1 MENGSIAV
9 VGAGRMG
16 RGIALSYALAG
27 ANAALIDVKQR
38 SDDEFR
44 TLEKNNREAFAQDI
58 AFLIDL
64 GLITESG
71 GESITAR
78 IKTISSNDAKNCMDR
93 FAVIYEGVPE
103 HRDAKQAA
111 FAWIGEY
118 APNDVIVASTTS
130 TFLVDDLAG
139 LLSNP
144 ARFANA
150 HWLNPAHLMPLVEIS
165 KGEKTADETIERL
178 QKSLD
183 SAGKTTIVCGP
194 TPGYIVPRIQ
204 ALAMN
209 EAARLAEEGAASV
222 EDIDKA
228 IRVGFGVRYAIL
240 GLLEF
245 IDWGGGDI
253 LYYASDYL
261 SKSVDKDRYTAPQII
276 HDNMHGKRNGVAD
289 GEGFYDYRNM
299 DVAAYRKQRMQEF
312 VGLLSHLKLTP
323 KIADD
328 ASRE

>member
-1 MENGSIAV
+1 MTNRPISI

-27 ANAALIDVKQR
+27 TPAVMIDVKPRSEADFDALRAANREAIAQDVAFLADLGLVAKSGEDAAISRIETVTANAAAR
-38 SDDEFR
+38 R
-44 TLEKNNREAFAQDI
+44 
-58 AFLIDL
+58 L
-64 GLITESG
+64 G
-71 GESITAR
+71 
-78 IKTISSNDAKNCMDR
+78 D

-103 HRDAKQAA
+103 HREAKQAA
-111 FAWIGEY
+111 FAWIGEH
-118 APNDVIVASTTS
+118 APQDSIVASTTS

-139 LLSNP
+139 MLPNAS
-144 ARFANA
+144 RFANA

-165 KGEKTADETIERL
+165 KGGETSEKTIAALKE
-178 QKSLD
+178 SLEGV
-183 SAGKTTIVCGP
+183 GKTTIVCGA

-209 EAARLAEEGAASV
+209 EAARLVEEGAASA

-261 SKSVDKDRYTAPQII
+261 SKTVDKNRYAAPQII
-276 HDNMHGKRNGVAD
+276 HDNMHNKRNGVAD
-289 GEGFYDYRNM
+289 GEGFYDYRDM
-299 DVAAYRKQRMQEF
+299 DVAAYRRRRMQEF
-312 VGLLSHLKLTP
+312 VWLLAHLGLTP

-328 ASRE
+328 AQPQ